1 MDHIV
6 GMMFCKNEADI
17 ISTTLLDAFR
27 HVDSMFISDDGSTDG
42 SWEIINY
49 FKQAYPDKIE
59 HIQQNPD
66 PNDQAQRT
74 SLFKLIQERYKAE
87 NTWVQVVEADMI
99 LYTHDLKSQIETAKR
114 SDVLVEWDI
123 MNAVRPYWEHV
134 HHFFPHWPE
143 DIRDIMPRFHRL
155 ESLVYTYR
163 PLPGLYF
170 TKDWRPTPRGFGV
183 YLDKDTEYVRKRP
196 REKTVK
202 EVPLLCH
209 YGYRGPTHA
218 MSKWQRRSNREAPI
232 VSRHG
237 EDHTSIVSILKTNK
251 YYNGTYNR
259 NVSVSDT
266 PEEAWINRGLTE

>member
-17 ISTTLLDAFR
+17 ISTTILDAFR
-27 HVDSMFISDDGSTDG
+27 HVDSLFISDDGSTDK
-42 SWEIINY
+42 SWDIIKY

-59 HIQQNPD
+59 HIQQKPD

-74 SLFKLIQERYKAE
+74 SLFLEIQKRYKAE

-99 LYTHDLKSQIETAKR
+99 LYTSDLRSQIRVANR

-123 MNAVRPYWEHV
+123 MNAVRPHWEGV
-134 HHFFPHWPE
+134 HEFFPNWPE
-143 DIRDIMPRFHRL
+143 DIRNIMPKFHRL
-155 ESLVYTYR
+155 ETLVYTYR

-170 TKDWRPTPRGFGV
+170 TPEWRPIPRGFGV
-183 YLDKDTEYVRKRP
+183 YLEMDASYVRIP
-196 REKTVK
+196 RKQLTVK
-202 EVPLLCH
+202 DVPLLCH
-209 YGYRGPTHA
+209 YGYRGPTHS
-218 MSKWQRRSNREAPI
+218 MFKWNNRKNKSAPI
-232 VSRHG
+232 ISRHG
-237 EDHTSIVSILKTNK
+237 EDFTSIESLLKTNN

-259 NVSVSDT
+259 NACTSDT